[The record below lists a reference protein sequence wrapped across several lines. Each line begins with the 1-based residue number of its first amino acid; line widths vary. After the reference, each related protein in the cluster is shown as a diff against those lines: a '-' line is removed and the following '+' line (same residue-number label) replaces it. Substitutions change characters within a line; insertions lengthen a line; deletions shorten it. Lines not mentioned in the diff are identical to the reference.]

1 MNKTVT
7 ETTTDGTERAAGGA
21 VSSSQANYALAILTV
36 IYVFNY
42 ADRTVL
48 SLLLD
53 SIKKEFRLS
62 DAVMGLITGFGFVL
76 FYSLLGLPVA
86 RWADRFNR
94 RFILTAGLVVWSAAT
109 CCSGLARS
117 GWQLALTRF
126 GVGSGEAGGVA
137 PSHSML
143 ADMFPKEKLPRA
155 LAILTAGSQIGVF
168 VGAIMAGYVN
178 QHYGWRMAFFA
189 LGLPGI
195 AVAILFRLTVKEPTR
210 GAMEGRRANV
220 NLFTIAQTALFL
232 FRQRSFVFITLGG
245 SLMGITFYGF
255 QVWTPAFL
263 HRVRHLSSA
272 AIGAYQGTV
281 AGLFGV
287 AGVLLGGFLAERLG
301 KRDVRWR
308 VYVPALAAALAAPA
322 DLLFLFL
329 PSLHASFIFWALA
342 FVFTAAYLG
351 PTYAIYQTVSKVRM
365 RALASATFLF
375 FGNIIGLGVGSWMI
389 GALSDSLR
397 AQHGDESIQYALAV
411 ASMIALLAG
420 ALFWVGSRYLAQDI
434 DAAEAP

>member
-1 MNKTVT
+1 MHKATT
-7 ETTTDGTERAAGGA
+7 EMADRTADRGVASPR
-21 VSSSQANYALAILTV
+21 ANYALAVLTV
-36 IYVFNY
+36 IYVLNY

-53 SIKKEFRLS
+53 SIKKDFQLS
-62 DAVMGLITGFGFVL
+62 DTVMGLISGFGFVL

-109 CCSGLARS
+109 CCSGLARN

-126 GVGSGEAGGVA
+126 GVGAGEAGGIA

-143 ADMFPKEKLPRA
+143 ADLFPKEKLPRA

-168 VGAIMAGYVN
+168 VGAIMTGFVN
-178 QHYGWRMAFFA
+178 QHYGWRVAFFVA
-189 LGLPGI
+189 GLPGI
-195 AVAILFRLTVKEPTR
+195 AVAILFRLTVKEPAR
-210 GAMEGRRANV
+210 GAMEGRRANA

-232 FRQRSFVFITLGG
+232 LRQRSFVFITIGG

-263 HRVRHLSSA
+263 HRVRHLSSGT
-272 AIGAYQGTV
+272 IGAFQGTV
-281 AGLFGV
+281 SGVFGV
-287 AGVLLGGFLAERLG
+287 AGVLLGGFLAEKLG

-308 VYVPALAAALAAPA
+308 VYVPALAAGFAAPA

-329 PSLHASFIFWALA
+329 PSLGASLVFWALA
-342 FVFTAAYLG
+342 ITCTAAYLG
-351 PTYAIYQTVSKVRM
+351 PTYAIYQSVSKVRM
-365 RALASATFLF
+365 RAVASATFLF
-375 FGNIIGLGVGSWMI
+375 FGNLIGLGVGSWLI

-397 AQHGDESIQYALAV
+397 PQHGDEAIRYALAA
-411 ASMIALLAG
+411 ASLIALLAG
-420 ALFWVGSRYLAQDI
+420 SLFWAGSRYVAQDI
-434 DAAEAP
+434 ETAETFWG

>member
-1 MNKTVT
+1 MHKTSAEPT
-7 ETTTDGTERAAGGA
+7 REIAERLADRA
-21 VSSSQANYALAILTV
+21 VSSPQANYALAVLTL
-36 IYVFNY
+36 IYVLNY

-62 DAVMGLITGFGFVL
+62 DTVMGLISGFGFVL

-94 RFILTAGLVVWSAAT
+94 RFILTAGLAVWSAAT
-109 CCSGLARS
+109 CCSGLARN

-126 GVGSGEAGGVA
+126 GVGAGEAGGIA

-143 ADMFPKEKLPRA
+143 ADLFPKEKLPRA

-168 VGAIMAGYVN
+168 VGAILAGYVN

-189 LGLPGI
+189 AGLPGI
-195 AVAILFRLTVKEPTR
+195 AVAILFRLTVKEPAR

-220 NLFTIAQTALFL
+220 NLFTIAQTAGFL
-232 FRQRSFVFITLGG
+232 FRQRSFVLITLGG

-272 AIGAYQGTV
+272 TIGTYTGIV
-281 AGLFGV
+281 SGVFGV

-308 VYVPALAAALAAPA
+308 VYVPAVAAALAAPA

-342 FVFTAAYLG
+342 FVFTAAYQG

-365 RALASATFLF
+365 RAVASATFLF
-375 FGNIIGLGVGSWMI
+375 FGNIIGLGVGSWFI
-389 GALSDSLR
+389 GILSDSFR
-397 AQHGDESIQYALAV
+397 PQDGDEAIRYALAA
-411 ASMIALLAG
+411 ASLIALLAG

-434 DAAEAP
+434 DTAEAP